1 MSLAT
6 KYIGLDVSK
15 QKIAIAIAEE
25 GKQDPRYWESIPHT
39 KEAVRKWVQQVRS
52 TSDVTLE
59 MCYEAG
65 PTGYVLY
72 RWLLEMDIS
81 CTVIAPSL
89 IPKRAGDRIKTD
101 KRDALRLAQLFRA
114 GELTSIYIPTPQD
127 EALRDLVRAREDAKE
142 DMNRHKQRLGK
153 FLLRNQL
160 SAPNGATP
168 WTHAFEVWLDTLQFA
183 EENHRF
189 TFQEYRESIRE
200 TKERI
205 KRYEKEIERQGEES
219 HQAPLIQAFQ
229 ALRGV
234 AVLTA
239 ATLASEICTISR
251 FPSASAFMSYC
262 GLVPSERSSGE
273 SRWQGRLTKAGNAHL
288 RRVLVEAAWSYRY
301 SPAVKRKMRE
311 RVTGLPSEIQSIAWD
326 AQHRLHRKYRS
337 MMRKGKHKGTLA
349 AALARELAGFV
360 WSIAKEM
367 DRLQQKKAA

>member
-6 KYIGLDVSK
+6 KYVGLDVSK
-15 QKIAIAIAEE
+15 QKIAIAIADE
-25 GKQDPRYWESIPHT
+25 GKQDPRYWGSIPHT

-52 TSDVTLE
+52 TDMTLE
-59 MCYEAG
+59 VCYEAG

-72 RWLLEMDIS
+72 RWLLEMDVS

-101 KRDALRLAQLFRA
+101 KRDAIRLAQLFRS

-142 DMNRHKQRLGK
+142 DLNRHKQRLGK
-153 FLLRNQL
+153 LLLRLQL
-160 SAPNGATP
+160 SPSNGATP
-168 WTHAFEVWLDTLQFA
+168 WTHAYEEWLDTLQFS
-183 EENHRF
+183 EDSQRVV
-189 TFQEYRESIRE
+189 FQEYRETIRE
-200 TKERI
+200 TKERM
-205 KRYEKEIERQGEES
+205 KRYEREIEVQEEES
-219 HQAPLIQAFQ
+219 HQAPLIQALQ

-239 ATLASEICTISR
+239 TTLASEICTISR

-273 SRWQGRLTKAGNAHL
+273 TRWQGSLTKAGNAHL
-288 RRVLVEAAWSYRY
+288 RRVLVESAWSYRY

-311 RVTGLPSEIQSIAWD
+311 RVTGLPSEIQSIAWN
-326 AQHRLHRKYRS
+326 AQQRLHHKYRS
-337 MMRKGKHKGTLA
+337 MMRKGKHKGTLV

-360 WSIAKEM
+360 WAIAKEVE
-367 DRLQQKKAA
+367 RLDQKKTA

>member
-6 KYIGLDVSK
+6 KYVGLDVSK

-25 GKQDPRYWESIPHT
+25 GKQDPRYWGSIPHT

-52 TSDVTLE
+52 TDMTLE
-59 MCYEAG
+59 VCYEAG
-65 PTGYVLY
+65 PTGYALY
-72 RWLLEMDIS
+72 RWLLEMDVS

-142 DMNRHKQRLGK
+142 DLNRHKQRLGK
-153 FLLRNQL
+153 LLLRHQL
-160 SAPNGATP
+160 SPPNGATP
-168 WTHAFEVWLDTLQFA
+168 WTHAYEEWLDTLQFS
-183 EENHRF
+183 EDSQRVV
-189 TFQEYRESIRE
+189 FQEYRETIRE
-200 TKERI
+200 TKERM
-205 KRYEKEIERQGEES
+205 KRYEKEIEEQEEES

-239 ATLASEICTISR
+239 TTLASEICTISR

-273 SRWQGRLTKAGNAHL
+273 TRWQGRLTKAGNAHL
-288 RRVLVEAAWSYRY
+288 RRVLVESAWSYRY

-311 RVTGLPSEIQSIAWD
+311 RVTGLPSEIQSIAWH
-326 AQHRLHRKYRS
+326 AQQRLHRKYRS

-360 WSIAKEM
+360 WAIAKEVE
-367 DRLQQKKAA
+367 RLDQKKTA